1 MKYIL
6 YCLWKAIVKTID
18 HDGVEHA
25 GYMSFMVIL
34 SIFPF
39 FVFLLAL
46 TSFFGE
52 LELGGHFIE
61 IVLQNIPSEAIQS
74 FSDRFYE
81 LKNSPPQSLLTLAI
95 AGTIWTAS
103 SFVECIRTILNRVYE
118 ITSPPNY
125 IFRRLLS
132 IVQFLLISLVI
143 MVAMLILVLFPII
156 LSKIPE
162 VTTLVNGYYE
172 QYVEIFNITRFSLVF
187 LSLFFTASSLYYLL
201 PNAKI
206 TFIEVIPGA
215 LLTVI
220 LWVASGYL
228 LSKYIGFYNQLTL
241 VYGSLG
247 SIIVTLI
254 FFYIINMI
262 FIYGA
267 EFNFLLS
274 KRHD

>member
-1 MKYIL
+1 MKYTI
-6 YCLWKAIVKTID
+6 YCLWKAIIKTVD

-52 LELGGHFIE
+52 LELGAKFIQ
-61 IVLQNIPSEAIQS
+61 ILLQNIPDEATQS
-74 FSDRFYE
+74 FKDRIYE
-81 LKNSPPQSLLTLAI
+81 LQNSPPQSLLTLAV

-103 SFVECIRTILNRVYE
+103 SFVECIRTILNRIYE
-118 ITSPPNY
+118 IKSPPNY

-132 IVQFLLISLVI
+132 ILQFLLISLVI
-143 MVAMLILVLFPII
+143 MLAMLLLVLAPIA
-156 LSKIPE
+156 LSKLPE
-162 VTTLVNGYYE
+162 LVILLNGYLEEYAPF
-172 QYVEIFNITRFSLVF
+172 FNLIRYLLLFAVLF
-187 LSLFFTASSLYYLL
+187 LTVSSLYYLL
-201 PNAKI
+201 PNVKI
-206 TFIEVIPGA
+206 TFIEVMPGA
-215 LLTVI
+215 LLTVV
-220 LWVASGYL
+220 LWIASGYL
-228 LSKYIGFYNQLTL
+228 LSKYIKFYNQLTL

-254 FFYIINMI
+254 FFFITNVL

-267 EFNFLLS
+267 EFNFLMS
-274 KRHD
+274 RKHD

>member
-1 MKYIL
+1 MKHFL
-6 YCLWKAIVKTID
+6 HCLWRAIIKTVD

-52 LELGGHFIE
+52 LELGGRFIE
-61 IVLQNIPSEAIQS
+61 IVLDNIPNEASQS
-74 FSDRFYE
+74 FKNRIYE
-81 LKNSPPQSLLTLAI
+81 LQNSPPQSLLTLAI

-118 ITSPPNY
+118 IKSPPNY

-132 IVQFLLISLVI
+132 ILQFLLISLVI
-143 MVAMLILVLFPII
+143 MAAMLLLVLFPIA
-156 LSKIPE
+156 LAKVPE
-162 VTTLVNGYYE
+162 IASLVNGYFDEYK
-172 QYVEIFNITRFSLVF
+172 EILGVTRYLLLY

-206 TFIEVIPGA
+206 TFSEVVPGA

-220 LWVASGYL
+220 LWIASGHL
-228 LSKYIGFYNQLTL
+228 LSKYIVYYNQLTL

-254 FFYIINMI
+254 FFYIINMV

-267 EFNFLLS
+267 EFNFLLN
-274 KRHD
+274 KKHD